1 MIGIPD
7 RGYLT
12 ASEALTWLATG
23 EAPSQQQLV
32 RLYRCRLSTWGH
44 WWPDRG
50 APAALKLV
58 LQALRARAGLS
69 EHGRY
74 CVIRYAGGRAIL
86 GSTAAMRYVHPAVSP
101 EGPALLREL
110 CVRARRLQR
119 LAGLPDLAAALAH
132 DIRTD
137 LRTTKSLKEACRRIQ
152 RGVLDGA
159 VVAYGQ
165 QDGRDFEPIASQ
177 LFLDESAR
185 LSLFD
190 RLDLSPR
197 DGARAGRRFE
207 KVRFKTSEIAALRDD
222 ASLVEGKWSLDRY
235 TTGAPGRPTSAHLIE
250 AEFERRTEAGETQAS
265 LRAEA
270 NALAAW
276 LQQAHP
282 GAPRMSWK
290 TIENHIRVRFRQRA
304 RDSKIDSK

>member
-1 MIGIPD
+1 MISIPD

-23 EAPSQQQLV
+23 EALSQQQLV

-50 APAALKLV
+50 APAALKLI

-86 GSTAAMRYVHPAVSP
+86 GSTTAMRYVHPAVSP

-110 CVRARRLQR
+110 YLRARRSR
-119 LAGLPDLAAALAH
+119 RAAGLPELAAALAD
-132 DIRTD
+132 DIRAD
-137 LRTTKSLKEACRRIQ
+137 LRTDKSLKEACRRIQ
-152 RGVLDGA
+152 CAILEGA

-165 QDGRDFEPIASQ
+165 QDGRDFEPLASQ
-177 LFLDESAR
+177 LFLDGSAR

-222 ASLVEGKWSLDRY
+222 SSAVEGESPFDPY

-250 AEFERRTEAGETQAS
+250 AEFERRAEAGERQAR

-270 NALAAW
+270 KTLEGW

-282 GAPRMSWK
+282 RAPRLSWK
-290 TIENHIRVRFRQRA
+290 TIENHIRERFRQQKG
-304 RDSKIDSK
+304 DSKFNPE